1 MGDPFFVDVKDV
13 NFPVHI
19 AEHGM
24 G

>member
-13 NFPVHI
+13 NFPVHT